1 MTLRAEVKRPSGLDR
16 TELAAWHGILAEV
29 PALCRAFFTPAFALA
44 CERAHGRAFVAVLRE
59 GSEPVAFLAFQFA
72 GRWQQ
77 RVGLAER
84 IGGELSDNAGLVTR
98 PGFVITPAELLR
110 LAGLG
115 VLFISHLD
123 PSQATHGL
131 VAAETRLGHVVDLA
145 GGSAAFIGH
154 LERTN
159 KPFLQETRRRLRR
172 VEREIGPI
180 TFTFS
185 TSPECADVRQVIAEK
200 RQQYVRTGTGD
211 PFSDPAYLRL
221 IDILVETADPS
232 CQPVLET
239 LIAGDRVLAR
249 HFGLMHAGR
258 LTYWF
263 PVYDLDAKQLSPGR
277 LQLWHTILRAEE
289 SGVVAIDLGEGDSQ
303 AKRDFSTTPVPLGR
317 ASWNSSDLRGLLA
330 GTCQRVAWRLQRR

>member
-1 MTLRAEVKRPSGLDR
+1 M
-16 TELAAWHGILAEV
+16 

-44 CERAHGRAFVAVLRE
+44 CERAHGRAFVAVLRDDH
-59 GSEPVAFLAFQFA
+59 EPVAFLAFQFA

-77 RVGLAER
+77 CVGLAER
-84 IGGELSDNAGLVTR
+84 IGGELSDNAGLVAR
-98 PGFVITPAELLR
+98 PGFRITPTELLR

-123 PSQATHGL
+123 PSQAAHGL
-131 VAAETRLGHVVDLA
+131 VVEETRLGHVVDLA
-145 GGSAAFIGH
+145 RGSAAFVDH

-159 KPFLQETRRRLRR
+159 KAFLQETRRRLRR
-172 VEREIGPI
+172 VEREIGPV

-185 TSPECADVRQVIAEK
+185 ASPDRDAVRQVITEK
-200 RQQYVRTGTGD
+200 RQQYVRTETGD
-211 PFSDPAYLRL
+211 PFGDPAHLRL
-221 IDILVETADPS
+221 IDILVETADPM

-239 LIAGDRVLAR
+239 LVAGDRVLAR

-263 PVYDLDAKQLSPGR
+263 PVYDLDARQLSPGR
-277 LQLWHTILRAEE
+277 LQLWHSILRAEE
-289 SGVVAIDLGEGDSQ
+289 NGVVAIDLGEGDSQ

-317 ASWNSSDLRGLLA
+317 ASWNSGDLRGLLA
-330 GTCQRVAWRLQRR
+330 GTSQRIAWRLQRR